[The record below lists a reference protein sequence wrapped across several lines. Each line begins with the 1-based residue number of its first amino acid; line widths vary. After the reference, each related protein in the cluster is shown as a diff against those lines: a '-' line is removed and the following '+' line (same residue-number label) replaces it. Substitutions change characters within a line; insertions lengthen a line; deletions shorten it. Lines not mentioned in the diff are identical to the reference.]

1 MTYAETDDD
10 NAVYGNRNYLMFIQQ
25 YHEVFK
31 NALENSSGSPA
42 SELDHIRNAIL
53 GLQCGDLKASERLV
67 ERLQNSTSPIKDHMW
82 VHFRSC
88 AQRILI
94 NLALKA
100 KEDGSLDSFE
110 TFYSDFIDQS
120 QLD

>member
-1 MTYAETDDD
+1 MYKKVLAS
-10 NAVYGNRNYLMFIQQ
+10 
-25 YHEVFK
+25 
-31 NALENSSGSPA
+31 SSGSPA

-53 GLQCGDLKASERLV
+53 GLQCGDTKASEMLV
-67 ERLQNSTSPIKDHMW
+67 ERLQNSTSSIKDHMW
-82 VHFRSC
+82 VNFRSC
-88 AQRILI
+88 AQRILV

-120 QLD
+120 QLDQLK